1 MDKNIQNFI
10 DKKKQELEKL
20 RASKKRDFLIQQ
32 GLYEKVYA
40 PDHHNVDTD
49 EYPHKVYN
57 KKKNS
62 YMYYK
67 IVVSEISDD
76 DYKKLLKVCNFIE
89 EEKQKVAD
97 TDQKEEPVGKPIPF
111 ISMLMFFATA
121 IIFIAGIIA
130 TVNDSRNAVLYIF
143 SAFVSG
149 CLFIA
154 LGKIIELL
162 SRNK

>member
-10 DKKKQELEKL
+10 DTKKQELEKL

-40 PDHHNVDTD
+40 PDHHNVDTN

-76 DYKKLLKVCNFIE
+76 DYEKLLKVCNFIE

-97 TDQKEEPVGKPIPF
+97 TDQKEEPVSKPIPF

>member
-1 MDKNIQNFI
+1 MDKNIQSFI
-10 DKKKQELEKL
+10 DAKRQELERLKE
-20 RASKKRDFLIQQ
+20 SKKREFLIQQ

-40 PDHHNVDTD
+40 PDHRNVDTN

-67 IVVSEISDD
+67 IVASEISDD
-76 DYKKLLKVCNFIE
+76 DYEKLLKVCNFIE
-89 EEKQKVAD
+89 EEKQKAVSA
-97 TDQKEEPVGKPIPF
+97 DQKEEPVNKPIPLV
-111 ISMLMFFATA
+111 SLLMFFATA
-121 IIFIAGIIA
+121 IIFVAGIIA
-130 TVNDSRNAVLYIF
+130 TAYDSRNAALYIF
-143 SAFVSG
+143 FAFISG

-162 SRNK
+162 SMNK

>member
-10 DKKKQELEKL
+10 DTKKQELEKL

-76 DYKKLLKVCNFIE
+76 DYEKLLKVCNFIE

-130 TVNDSRNAVLYIF
+130 TAYDSINAALYIF
-143 SAFVSG
+143 SAFISG

>member
-10 DKKKQELEKL
+10 DTKKQELEKL

-130 TVNDSRNAVLYIF
+130 TAYDSRNAALYIF
-143 SAFVSG
+143 SAFISG

>member
-10 DKKKQELEKL
+10 DTKKQELEKL

-76 DYKKLLKVCNFIE
+76 DYEKLLKVCNFIE

-97 TDQKEEPVGKPIPF
+97 TDQKEEPVSKPIPF

-162 SRNK
+162 SKSK

>member
-10 DKKKQELEKL
+10 DTKKQELEKL

-76 DYKKLLKVCNFIE
+76 EYEKLLKVCNFIE

-97 TDQKEEPVGKPIPF
+97 TDQKEEPVSKPIPF